1 MKIFISADIEG
12 VNNIATWDETDMKSP
27 EYAYFRKQ
35 MTEEVRRACVGAKK
49 AGATEILVKDAH
61 DSARNLIL
69 KELPEYIKLH
79 RGWQGCPCSMM
90 AGLDKTFDAVIFIG
104 YHSEASSDGNPLSH
118 TMNSRNQYVKING
131 VLTSE
136 FYINALYA
144 TYLGIPVAFL
154 SGDKKLTE
162 FVKSLNQNIATVAT
176 KEGIHGAVI
185 SSHPGVT
192 DPLIEEEVKKVLST
206 DLKNNLLELP
216 KHFDV
221 EIQYKRFNDAYN
233 ASFYPGCKLISS
245 DTIMFSTDDYYEV
258 VRALKF
264 IL

>member
-1 MKIFISADIEG
+1 MEKFETATTLPALSTVAIFLFNDLTNS
-12 VNNIATWDETDMKSP
+12 VNFLSP
-27 EYAYFRKQ
+27 L
-35 MTEEVRRACVGAKK
+35 KK
-49 AGATEILVKDAH
+49 A
-61 DSARNLIL
+61 
-69 KELPEYIKLH
+69 
-79 RGWQGCPCSMM
+79 
-90 AGLDKTFDAVIFIG
+90 
-104 YHSEASSDGNPLSH
+104 
-118 TMNSRNQYVKING
+118 
-131 VLTSE
+131 
-136 FYINALYA
+136 
-144 TYLGIPVAFL
+144 
-154 SGDKKLTE
+154 TE

-216 KHFDV
+216 KHFEV

-233 ASFYPGCKLISS
+233 ASFYPGCKLINS
-245 DTIMFSTDDYYEV
+245 DTVLFTTDDYYEV